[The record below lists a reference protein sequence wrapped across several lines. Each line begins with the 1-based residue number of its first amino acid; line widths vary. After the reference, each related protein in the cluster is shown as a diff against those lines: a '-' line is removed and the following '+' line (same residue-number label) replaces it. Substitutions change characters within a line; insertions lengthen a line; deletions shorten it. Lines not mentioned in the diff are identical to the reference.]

1 MSSLRSAIARM
12 EALASAGL
20 AKPPTIQTEL
30 QRQLAKLD
38 ASVGE
43 AEPVVELK
51 PFLRGAAD
59 TGANSLPRFQLNR
72 VLRGAWCDSEF
83 DDLGVAALERAD
95 VDHRRSSDQA
105 VIDGYFTY
113 FPTGRSIMPKLAE
126 AASRAAGRH
135 DWAWCE
141 RGARWDLFK
150 PQIGPT
156 KVARDFVARDADGI
170 ALLMRETGLGSN
182 LSASGFG
189 QATFAEACKATAVLR
204 PSEAVGPQRNI
215 LRMFDTEAQA
225 GQLELVVRALLE
237 PWIGTKP
244 EPEHRKAI
252 SEFLLIQVGDPR
264 FQLKS
269 NRWEQIKRS
278 LAASI
283 GEERAREVTQV
294 FKRWLTEVAM
304 REFFRA
310 IAKTTDRP
318 DQWAQREKFWMA
330 YLDEGLVSDAWPAL
344 GIRARNTIE
353 DLIRQSGER
362 PEYGMIRGG
371 PASSSSIIMQ
381 IGDLRISEWSDNGS
395 CRFWTDTDP
404 GAPKL
409 YAKIYDGGKLRTTQ
423 GRSDFEYE
431 SHVPA
436 SPGWEGKFAG
446 IIHRR
451 TSIAHPRFGRGRGR
465 NWNDRW

>member
-1 MSSLRSAIARM
+1 M

-20 AKPPTIQTEL
+20 AKPPTTQPEL

-38 ASVGE
+38 SSVGE
-43 AEPVVELK
+43 AEPIVELK
-51 PFLRGAAD
+51 PFLRKAATNGAA
-59 TGANSLPRFQLNR
+59 GLPRFQLNR
-72 VLRGAWCDSEF
+72 VLRGVWCDDEF
-83 DDLGVAALERAD
+83 DDLGAAALARAD
-95 VDHRRSSDQA
+95 GDHRRSSDQA
-105 VIDGYFTY
+105 VIDGYLTY
-113 FPTGRSIMPKLAE
+113 FPTGRSIMPMLAE
-126 AASRAAGRH
+126 AASRAASRH
-135 DWAWCE
+135 DWAWRE

-150 PQIGPT
+150 PHLGPAN
-156 KVARDFVARDADGI
+156 VAREFVARDADGI
-170 ALLMRETGLGSN
+170 ASLMRETGLGAN
-182 LSASGFG
+182 LAASGFG
-189 QATFAEACKATAVLR
+189 QATFAETCKATAELQ
-204 PSEAVGPQRNI
+204 PAEAVGPQRSI

-237 PWIGTKP
+237 PWISTKP

-269 NRWEQIKRS
+269 NRWEQIVAS
-278 LAASI
+278 LAESF
-283 GEERAREVTQV
+283 GKERAREVTQV

-318 DQWAQREKFWMA
+318 DQWKQREAFWIA
-330 YLDEGLVSDAWPAL
+330 YLDEGLVTDAWPAL
-344 GIRARNTIE
+344 GSRAKHQI
-353 DLIRQSGER
+353 DSLIRQSGER
-362 PEYGMIRGG
+362 PEYGQIRGG
-371 PASSSSIIMQ
+371 PSQSSSIIMQ

-395 CRFWTDTDP
+395 CRFWSDTDP

-409 YAKIYDGGKLRTTQ
+409 YAKVYDGGKLRTTS

-451 TSIAHPRFGRGRGR
+451 TSIAHPRHGRGRGR

>member
-12 EALASAGL
+12 DALASVGL
-20 AKPPTIQTEL
+20 AKPPTTQPEL

-51 PFLRGAAD
+51 PFLREAAD
-59 TGANSLPRFQLNR
+59 KGAGELPRFQLNR
-72 VLRGAWCDSEF
+72 VLRGAWCDPEF
-83 DDLGVAALERAD
+83 DELGVTALARAD
-95 VDHRRSSDQA
+95 VDQRRSSDQA
-105 VIDGYFTY
+105 VIDGYLTF
-113 FPTGRSIMPKLAE
+113 FPVGRPILPMLAE
-126 AASRAAGRH
+126 AASRAASRH
-135 DWAWCE
+135 DWAWRE
-141 RGARWDLFK
+141 RAERWNLFI
-150 PQIGPT
+150 PQMGPA
-156 KVARDFVARDADGI
+156 KVARDFVSRDADGI
-170 ALLMRETGLGSN
+170 SVFMRETGLGAN
-182 LSASGFG
+182 LAGSGFG
-189 QATFAEACKATAVLR
+189 QATFAETCRATAEFQ
-204 PSEAVGPQRNI
+204 PAEAVSAQRNI

-237 PWIGTKP
+237 PWIKTKP

-252 SEFLLIQVGDPR
+252 SEFLLDQVGDPR
-264 FQLKS
+264 LQRT
-269 NRWEQIKRS
+269 RWDRIVRS
-278 LAASI
+278 LAESI
-283 GEERAREVTQV
+283 GEERAREVAQV

-318 DQWAQREKFWMA
+318 DQWAQREKFWMS
-330 YLDEGLVSDAWPAL
+330 YLDEGLISDAWPAL
-344 GIRARNTIE
+344 GIRARNQIE

-362 PEYGMIRGG
+362 PEYGIIRGG

-395 CRFWTDTDP
+395 CRFWNDSDP

-409 YAKIYDGGKLRTTQ
+409 YAKIYDGGKLRTTV
-423 GRSDFEYE
+423 GRADFEYE

-451 TSIAHPRFGRGRGR
+451 TSISHPRLGRGRGR

>member
-20 AKPPTIQTEL
+20 AKPPITQSEL
-30 QRQLAKLD
+30 QRQLARLD
-38 ASVGE
+38 ASVSD

-51 PFLRGAAD
+51 PFLREAAD
-59 TGANSLPRFQLNR
+59 KGAGGLPRFQLNR
-72 VLRGAWCDSEF
+72 VLRGAWCDPEF
-83 DDLGVAALERAD
+83 DELGVAALERAD

-105 VIDGYFTY
+105 VIDGYLTY
-113 FPTGRSIMPKLAE
+113 FPAGRSIMPMLAE

-135 DWAWCE
+135 DWAWRE
-141 RGARWDLFK
+141 RSARWDLFL
-150 PQIGPT
+150 PQMGPT
-156 KVARDFVARDADGI
+156 NVARDLVSRNADGVY
-170 ALLMRETGLGSN
+170 LLMREAGLGAN
-182 LSASGFG
+182 LAASGFG
-189 QATFAEACKATAVLR
+189 QDVFAETCRATAALR
-204 PSEAVGPQRNI
+204 PDKAVSAQRNM

-237 PWIGTKP
+237 PWIRTKP
-244 EPEHRKAI
+244 EPAHRKAI
-252 SEFLLIQVGDPR
+252 SEFLLDQVGDPR
-264 FQLKS
+264 LQRT
-269 NRWEQIKRS
+269 RWDRIVRS
-278 LAASI
+278 LAESI
-283 GEERAREVTQV
+283 GDERAREVTQV

-344 GIRARNTIE
+344 GIRARNRIE

-362 PEYGMIRGG
+362 PEYGNISGG

-395 CRFWTDTDP
+395 CRFWSDTDP

-409 YAKIYDGGKLRTTQ
+409 YAKIYDGGKLRTTA
-423 GRSDFEYE
+423 GGADFEYE

-451 TSIAHPRFGRGRGR
+451 TSITHPRFGRGRGR
-465 NWNDRW
+465 NWDDRW

>member
-1 MSSLRSAIARM
+1 MTSLRSAIARM

-20 AKPPTIQTEL
+20 AKPPTTQPEL

-38 ASVGE
+38 ACVGE
-43 AEPVVELK
+43 AESVVELK
-51 PFLRGAAD
+51 PFLRDAVERGAD
-59 TGANSLPRFQLNR
+59 KLPRFQLNR
-72 VLRGAWCDSEF
+72 VLRGAWCDQQF
-83 DDLGVAALERAD
+83 DALGQAALERAD
-95 VDHRRSSDQA
+95 GDHRRSSDQA
-105 VIDGYFTY
+105 VIDGYLTY
-113 FPTGRSIMPKLAE
+113 FPIERPIMPMLAE
-126 AASRAAGRH
+126 AASRAARRH
-135 DWAWCE
+135 DWAWRE
-141 RGARWDLFK
+141 RAARWELFV

-156 KVARDFVARDADGI
+156 NVARDFVARDADGVS
-170 ALLMRETGLGSN
+170 LLMRQAGLGAN
-182 LSASGFG
+182 LAASGFG
-189 QATFAEACKATAVLR
+189 QATFAETCNAAAALR
-204 PSEAVGPQRNI
+204 ANEAVSAQRNI
-215 LRMFDTEAQA
+215 LRMFDTDAQA

-237 PWIGTKP
+237 PWIGGKP

-252 SEFLLIQVGDPR
+252 SEFLLDQVGDPR
-264 FQLKS
+264 LQRT
-269 NRWEQIKRS
+269 RWDRIVRS
-278 LAASI
+278 LAETI
-283 GEERAREVTQV
+283 GEERAIEVTQV

-344 GIRARNTIE
+344 GIRARNRIE

-362 PEYGMIRGG
+362 PEYGIIRGG

-395 CRFWTDTDP
+395 CRFWSDTDP

-409 YAKIYDGGKLRTTQ
+409 YAKIYDGGKLRTTA
-423 GRSDFEYE
+423 GRTDFEYE

>member
-1 MSSLRSAIARM
+1 MSFLRAAIDRM
-12 EALASAGL
+12 DALASAGL
-20 AKPPTIQTEL
+20 AKPPTTQPEL

-38 ASVGE
+38 ASIGE

-51 PFLRGAAD
+51 PFLRSAAENGA
-59 TGANSLPRFQLNR
+59 GALPRFQLNR
-72 VLRGAWCDSEF
+72 VLRGAWCDPEF
-83 DDLGVAALERAD
+83 DDLGSEALDRAIEEQ
-95 VDHRRSSDQA
+95 RRSSDQA
-105 VIDGYFTY
+105 MIDGYLTY
-113 FPTGRSIMPKLAE
+113 FPVDRPIMGKLAD
-126 AASRAAGRH
+126 AASSAAKRH
-135 DWAWCE
+135 EWAWRE
-141 RGARWDLFK
+141 RARQWELFAPSQGPARVALDLIQRDDD
-150 PQIGPT
+150 QI
-156 KVARDFVARDADGI
+156 FQLI
-170 ALLMRETGLGSN
+170 RETGLGTN
-182 LSASGFG
+182 LAASGFG
-189 QATFAEACKATAVLR
+189 QATFARLCVATAELPPRKAVSAQRSLLR
-204 PSEAVGPQRNI
+204 LFDQEA
-215 LRMFDTEAQA
+215 LA
-225 GQLELVVRALLE
+225 GQIELVVRALLE
-237 PWIGTKP
+237 PWVSEKP

-252 SEFLLIQVGDPR
+252 SEFLLDQVGDPR
-264 FQLKS
+264 LQRP
-269 NRWEQIKRS
+269 RWDRIVRS
-278 LAASI
+278 LAETI
-283 GEERAREVTQV
+283 GEERALTVTQV

-344 GIRARNTIE
+344 GVRARNQIE
-353 DLIRQSGER
+353 YLIRQSGER
-362 PEYGMIRGG
+362 PEYGIIRGG

-395 CRFWTDTDP
+395 CRFWSDSDP
-404 GAPKL
+404 NAPKL
-409 YAKIYDGGKLRTTQ
+409 YAKIYDGAKLRTTA

-451 TSIAHPRFGRGRGR
+451 TSILHPRFGKGRGR

>member
-404 GAPKL
+404 EAPKL

>member
-1 MSSLRSAIARM
+1 MSFLRAAIDRM
-12 EALASAGL
+12 DALASAGL
-20 AKPPTIQTEL
+20 AKPPTTQPEL

-38 ASVGE
+38 ASIGE

-51 PFLRGAAD
+51 PFLRSVAKNGA
-59 TGANSLPRFQLNR
+59 GALPRFQLNR
-72 VLRGAWCDSEF
+72 VLRGAWCDPEF
-83 DDLGVAALERAD
+83 DDLGSEALDRA
-95 VDHRRSSDQA
+95 VEEQRRSSDQA
-105 VIDGYFTY
+105 MIDGYLTY
-113 FPTGRSIMPKLAE
+113 FPVGRPIMGKLAD
-126 AASRAAGRH
+126 AASSAAQRH
-135 DWAWCE
+135 EWAWRE
-141 RGARWDLFK
+141 RARQWELFVPSQGPARVALDLIQRDDD
-150 PQIGPT
+150 QI
-156 KVARDFVARDADGI
+156 FQLI
-170 ALLMRETGLGSN
+170 RETGLGSN
-182 LSASGFG
+182 LAASGFG
-189 QATFAEACKATAVLR
+189 QATFARFCVATAELPPRKAVPAQRSLLR
-204 PSEAVGPQRNI
+204 LFDQEA
-215 LRMFDTEAQA
+215 LA
-225 GQLELVVRALLE
+225 GQIELVVRALLE
-237 PWIGTKP
+237 PWISEKP

-252 SEFLLIQVGDPR
+252 SEFLLDQVGDPR
-264 FQLKS
+264 LQRP
-269 NRWEQIKRS
+269 RWDRIVRS
-278 LAASI
+278 LAETI
-283 GEERAREVTQV
+283 GEARALTVTQV

-344 GIRARNTIE
+344 GVRARNQIE
-353 DLIRQSGER
+353 YLIRQSGER
-362 PEYGMIRGG
+362 PEYGIIRGG

-395 CRFWTDTDP
+395 CRFWSDSDP
-404 GAPKL
+404 NAPKL
-409 YAKIYDGGKLRTTQ
+409 YAKIYDGAKLRTTA

-451 TSIAHPRFGRGRGR
+451 TSILHPRFGKGRGR

>member
-1 MSSLRSAIARM
+1 M
-12 EALASAGL
+12 EALGSSGL
-20 AKPPTIQTEL
+20 AKPPTTQPEL

-51 PFLRGAAD
+51 PFLRGAANRG
-59 TGANSLPRFQLNR
+59 TGGLPRFQLNR
-72 VLRGAWCDSEF
+72 VLRGAWCDPEF

-95 VDHRRSSDQA
+95 SDHRRSSDQA
-105 VIDGYFTY
+105 MIDGYLTY
-113 FPTGRSIMPKLAE
+113 FPTGRPVMPKLAE

-135 DWAWCE
+135 DWAWRE
-141 RGARWDLFK
+141 RGARWDLFL
-150 PQIGPT
+150 PQRGPA
-156 KVARDFVARDADGI
+156 KVARDLVSRDAERI
-170 ALLMRETGLGSN
+170 SLLMRETGLGAN
-182 LSASGFG
+182 LAASGFG
-189 QATFAEACKATAVLR
+189 QSVFSETCKVTAEL
-204 PSEAVGPQRNI
+204 PPDEAVGAQRNI

-237 PWIGTKP
+237 PWIKTKP

-252 SEFLLIQVGDPR
+252 SELLLDQVGDPR
-264 FQLKS
+264 LQRT
-269 NRWEQIKRS
+269 RWDRIVRS
-278 LAASI
+278 LAESI
-283 GEERAREVTQV
+283 GEEKAREVTQV

-330 YLDEGLVSDAWPAL
+330 YLDEGLVTDAWPAL
-344 GIRARNTIE
+344 GIRARNRIE

-362 PEYGMIRGG
+362 PEYGIIRGG
-371 PASSSSIIMQ
+371 PSSSSSIIMQ

-395 CRFWTDTDP
+395 CRFWSDSDP
-404 GAPKL
+404 RAPKL
-409 YAKIYDGGKLRTTQ
+409 YAKTYEGGKLRTTA
-423 GRSDFEYE
+423 GRADFEYE

-451 TSIAHPRFGRGRGR
+451 TSIAHPHFGRGRGR

>member
-126 AASRAAGRH
+126 AVSRAAGRH

-189 QATFAEACKATAVLR
+189 QATFAEACKATAVLL

-215 LRMFDTEAQA
+215 LSMFDTEAQA

-409 YAKIYDGGKLRTTQ
+409 YAKIYDGGKLRTTH

>member
-1 MSSLRSAIARM
+1 MSFLRSAIARM

-20 AKPPTIQTEL
+20 AKPPTTQPEL

-38 ASVGE
+38 ACVGE

-59 TGANSLPRFQLNR
+59 TGANGLPRFQLNR
-72 VLRGAWCDSEF
+72 VLRGAWCDPEF
-83 DDLGVAALERAD
+83 DELGVAALERAD

-105 VIDGYFTY
+105 VIDGYLTY
-113 FPTGRSIMPKLAE
+113 FPTGRSIMPMLAE

-135 DWAWCE
+135 DWAWNE

-150 PQIGPT
+150 PQIGPA
-156 KVARDFVARDADGI
+156 KVARDFVTRDADGI
-170 ALLMRETGLGSN
+170 SFLMRETGLGAN
-182 LSASGFG
+182 LAASGFG
-189 QATFAEACKATAVLR
+189 QATFAETCKATAELQ
-204 PSEAVGPQRNI
+204 PAEAIGPQHSI

-237 PWIGTKP
+237 PWIRTKP

-252 SEFLLIQVGDPR
+252 SEFLLDQVGDPR
-264 FQLKS
+264 LQRT
-269 NRWEQIKRS
+269 RWDRIVRS
-278 LAASI
+278 LAESI
-283 GEERAREVTQV
+283 GGERAREVTQV

-310 IAKTTDRP
+310 IAKTTHRP
-318 DQWAQREKFWMA
+318 DQWKQREAFWIA
-330 YLDEGLVSDAWPAL
+330 YLDEGLVTDAWPAL
-344 GIRARNTIE
+344 GSRAKYQI
-353 DLIRQSGER
+353 DSLIRQSGER
-362 PEYGMIRGG
+362 PEYGQIRGG
-371 PASSSSIIMQ
+371 PSQSSSIIMQ

-395 CRFWTDTDP
+395 CRFWSDTDP

-409 YAKIYDGGKLRTTQ
+409 YAKVYDGGKLRTTS